1 MKRTLGVCGLLLG
14 VAGMAGGQRPMGAGA
29 MGQTAG
35 LAAGPVAGPVAST
48 VLAPLPVDPAVK
60 KALEGISAE
69 HVQADI
75 AKLVSFG
82 TRSTF
87 SSMDTELPP
96 GQGILAAAD
105 WITSEFEG
113 ISKECGGCLEVKR
126 DEFVQPAS
134 DNPRERM
141 PQATKLVNVYAILHG
156 TGGGGS
162 PSGGAPWVLVTG
174 HYDSRATDVMHGR
187 LTSPG
192 ANDDGSGV
200 AVSLESARAL
210 SGLAKAG
217 VRLTGTMVFVAVAGE
232 EEGLY
237 GSAHLA
243 KLAKAEGWP
252 LEAVLNDDIV
262 GGDTTPA
269 SPGAGETMQ
278 RKDVVRVF
286 SESVPSTATPE
297 QQRMMLALGAEND
310 SPSRELARQIVELA
324 PAYFAEG
331 MGGAGMQMG
340 GMQMG
345 GMKMGGMQCP
355 MMQGGKMQH
364 GMTCPMMQ
372 MAGAFHPVMELRR
385 DRYLR
390 GGDHISFNA
399 EGFAAVR
406 FTEWRENFDH
416 QHQTLRTENGV
427 EYGDLLKFVDFKY
440 VVKVAQLNA
449 LTMASLAAAPSEPQH
464 VRILTRNLDNNSELE
479 WDPSAFAPPGTT
491 YEVVWRD
498 TDENLWT
505 HSQSAGA
512 ATHLTLN
519 VSKDNVLFGVRAV
532 SAAGDRSLPV
542 PPAPA
547 RE

>member
-1 MKRTLGVCGLLLG
+1 MATIACGQ
-14 VAGMAGGQRPMGAGA
+14 M
-29 MGQTAG
+29 
-35 LAAGPVAGPVAST
+35 PVASVSSASENPAST
-48 VLAPLPVDPAVK
+48 ALTPLPVNPAVK
-60 KALEGISAE
+60 KVLGEISAE
-69 HVQADI
+69 QVRADI
-75 AKLVSFG
+75 AKLVNFG
-82 TRSTF
+82 TRSTL
-87 SSMDTELPP
+87 SSMDTTLPP

-134 DNPRERM
+134 DDPRERM

-156 TGGGGS
+156 TGGEK
-162 PSGGAPWVLVTG
+162 APWVLVTG
-174 HYDSRATDVMHGR
+174 HYDSRATDVMNDK

-192 ANDDGSGV
+192 ANDDASGV
-200 AVSLESARAL
+200 AVSLESARAM
-210 SGLAKAG
+210 SRLAKAG
-217 VRLTGTMVFVAVAGE
+217 VKLTGTMVFVAVAGE
-232 EEGLY
+232 EQGLY

-252 LEAVLNDDIV
+252 LEAVLNNDIV
-262 GGDTTPA
+262 GGDTTP
-269 SPGAGETMQ
+269 GEVGQ

-286 SESVPSTATPE
+286 SESVPATATPE
-297 QQRMMLALGAEND
+297 EQRTMLALGAEND

-324 PAYFAEG
+324 PSYFKPATERPPVLK
-331 MGGAGMQMG
+331 GGVRSQWMRLV
-340 GMQMG
+340 
-345 GMKMGGMQCP
+345 P
-355 MMQGGKMQH
+355 
-364 GMTCPMMQ
+364 
-372 MAGAFHPVMELRR
+372 AFHPVMILRR

-406 FTEWRENFDH
+406 FTEWRENFNH
-416 QHQTLRTENGV
+416 QHQTLRTEDGV
-427 EYGDLLKFVDFKY
+427 EYGDLLKFVDFGY
-440 VVKVAQLNA
+440 VVKVAQMNA
-449 LTMASLAAAPSEPQH
+449 LTMASLAAAPSMPQD
-464 VRILTRNLDNNSELE
+464 VRIVTKNLDNNSELKWE
-479 WDPSAFAPPGTT
+479 PSAFAPSGTT

-512 ATHLTLN
+512 ATHLTLS

-542 PPAPA
+542 PPLPS
-547 RE
+547 RN